1 MPFSLHDHWVWDM
14 WFADDGERFH
24 LYYLHAP
31 RSLGDPH
38 LRHRNARIGHAVS
51 TDLHA
56 WTDLGECLAPSGG
69 DAVDAHATWTG
80 SVVQGDDG
88 TWHLFSTG
96 TRFLQPDSHAN
107 IETVVVAT
115 SHDLHTWVKHPE
127 RSLSADGVLYERLG
141 GSVWPEEAWR
151 DPWVM
156 RAPGGGW
163 WMLVTARATH
173 GPDELDRGVIGV
185 ATSPDLI
192 TWSVAEPLSA
202 PGAGFRHLE
211 VLQLI
216 DIDGERVLLFSCDT
230 PALAGERER
239 AGERGGVWAVAAPSA
254 TGPHGGPVDVASA
267 HLVHDESLYAARAV
281 QDRDGRWQLFG
292 FRNAD
297 ASDAFVGEIVGPLP
311 LSWSSIEQRL
321 SVAVGASA

>member
-1 MPFSLHDHWVWDM
+1 MPFSLADHWVWDM

-24 LYYLHAP
+24 LFYLHAP

-51 TDLHA
+51 DDLRT
-56 WTDLGECLAPSGG
+56 WTDLGETLAPSGG

-80 SVVQGDDG
+80 SVVQDDDG

-96 TRFLQPDSHAN
+96 TRFLRPDAHAN
-107 IETVVVAT
+107 IETVTAAT

-127 RSLSADGVLYERLG
+127 RSLSADGTIYETLG
-141 GSVWPEEAWR
+141 GTVWPEEAWR

-163 WMLVTARATH
+163 WMLITARSAH
-173 GPDELDRGVIGV
+173 GPDELDRGVVGV
-185 ATSPDLI
+185 ATSPDLV
-192 TWSVAEPLSA
+192 TWSVAEPLST

-230 PALAGERER
+230 PALAGDCERR
-239 AGERGGVWAVAAPSA
+239 GETGGVWAVAAPTA
-254 TGPHGGPVDVASA
+254 TGPGTAPIDVAAA
-267 HLVHDESLYAARAV
+267 HLVHNESLYAARAV
-281 QDRDGRWQLFG
+281 RDRDGQWQLFA
-292 FRNAD
+292 FRNHD
-297 ASDAFVGEIVGPLP
+297 DTGAFVGEIVGPLP
-311 LSWSSIEQRL
+311 LRWSAAEQRL
-321 SVAVGASA
+321 SVVAEVTA